1 MATKWGLINGE
12 KSGEGGTGTINEMH
26 WCTAIFGGCLE
37 MVNVVSKLTFI
48 LRKKMKEKFKI
59 TKD

>member
-12 KSGEGGTGTINEMH
+12 KSEKEGEGTINEMH
-26 WCTAIFGGCLE
+26 WCIAIFGGCLE
-37 MVNVVSKLTFI
+37 MFIVVSKLTFI